1 MELGL
6 EDKIRK
12 YLVSKYQCHSV
23 IVYGSYANGDYSE
36 DSDIDLLCFTDVPTH
51 SNDINILQEK
61 QLDAWIYPTEKIRDI
76 TDFLRIQNGYSI
88 LDERGLCA
96 NFLNQI
102 QELYQQGPE
111 PLQDT
116 QKEFLREWLN
126 KMLKRS
132 ERGDIEGNFRFHWL
146 LVDSLE
152 IYCNLHDTWYFGPK
166 RTLKWMSAHDTN
178 SYRLFEKGI
187 HPNADPYDVTAWI
200 AYITQE

>member
-132 ERGDIEGNFRFHWL
+132 KRGDIEGTLGFIGCWLIVWRFTVTCTIH
-146 LVDSLE
+146 
-152 IYCNLHDTWYFGPK
+152 G
-166 RTLKWMSAHDTN
+166 TLDQ
-178 SYRLFEKGI
+178 KG
-187 HPNADPYDVTAWI
+187 H
-200 AYITQE
+200 